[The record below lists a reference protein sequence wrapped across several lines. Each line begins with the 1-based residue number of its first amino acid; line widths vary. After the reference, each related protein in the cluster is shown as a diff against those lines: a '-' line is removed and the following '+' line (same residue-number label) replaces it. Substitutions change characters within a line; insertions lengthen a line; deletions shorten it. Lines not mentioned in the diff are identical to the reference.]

1 MSHFSKIKTSIR
13 KLDTLQKT
21 LTDLGLTW
29 SLTNIN
35 IQDNSNYKHN
45 VNILLDEGNKSQYC
59 FIWNGNEYELLADL
73 QFWDNHISVEGF
85 LDKITQKYAY
95 NSIIAESQSQG
106 FDNIKETFL
115 DNGSIKIELQR
126 WSD

>member
-29 SLTNIN
+29 RLTNIN

-45 VNILLDEGNKSQYC
+45 VNILLDEGNKSQYG

-73 QFWDNHISVEGF
+73 QFWDNHISVERF
-85 LDKITQKYAY
+85 LDKITQRYAY

>member
-29 SLTNIN
+29 RLTNIN

-45 VNILLDEGNKSQYC
+45 VNILLDEGNKSQYG

-73 QFWDNHISVEGF
+73 QFWDNHISVERF
-85 LDKITQKYAY
+85 LDKITQRYAY
-95 NSIIAESQSQG
+95 NSIIAESQSPG

>member
-29 SLTNIN
+29 RLTNIN
-35 IQDNSNYKHN
+35 MQDNSNYKHN
-45 VNILLDEGNKSQYC
+45 ADILLDEGNKSQYG

-85 LDKITQKYAY
+85 LDKITQRYAY

-115 DNGSIKIELQR
+115 VDGSIKIELQR

>member
-29 SLTNIN
+29 RLTNIN

-45 VNILLDEGNKSQYC
+45 VNILLDEGNKSQYS

-85 LDKITQKYAY
+85 LDKITQRYAY

>member
-29 SLTNIN
+29 RLTNIN
-35 IQDNSNYKHN
+35 MQDNSNYKHN
-45 VNILLDEGNKSQYC
+45 ADILLDEGNKSQYG

-85 LDKITQKYAY
+85 LDKITQRYAY
-95 NSIIAESQSQG
+95 NSIIAESQSRG

-115 DNGSIKIELQR
+115 VDGSIKIELQR